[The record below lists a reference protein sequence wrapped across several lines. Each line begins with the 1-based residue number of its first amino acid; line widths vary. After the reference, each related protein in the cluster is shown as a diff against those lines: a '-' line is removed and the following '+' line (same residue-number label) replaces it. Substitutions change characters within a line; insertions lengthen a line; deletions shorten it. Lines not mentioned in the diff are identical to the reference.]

1 MEETAEPQRLLNIS
15 TNLLLELD
23 TSGHIAYANRRAVH
37 TWKIAECGEHRLID
51 YLDAVSVNVF
61 DNAVN
66 RVITEHQP
74 YNFILTDH
82 GRLYSASLYPAIS
95 GRLSLCMEDITERHE
110 LSAKL
115 QRISQRLEFAEKTTH
130 LGYWELDIK
139 THKIYWSAEMY
150 RIFGIDSRQISPRRN
165 LIREQMLPDDIPV
178 YKAKLREL
186 LTEQKPVEGIL
197 RIRHTD
203 NRLVYCA
210 FKASIVYDNHRRLIA
225 GTFQD
230 ITTLIETQQEL
241 RWAKQKAEEL
251 SDAKSYFLAQ
261 ASHDLR
267 QPMQALKIFIATL
280 MEEKLSNRQLKL
292 VKKIE
297 DSADNL
303 NSLLD
308 NLLDLSK
315 IEAGGVEY
323 QPTVFDIGLLVTG
336 LAREYR
342 VLAHNRHIRFNYV
355 PLHQYVWSDPILI
368 ERIIRN
374 LLNNAFKY
382 TKNKILLG
390 IRNCGEKVCILVM
403 DNGCGI
409 APEDIDNIFQDFY
422 QSRQHIR
429 QKKQG
434 AGLGL
439 AIVSRIATLLNT
451 EITVTSKPG
460 QGSCFSFQISKTKNP
475 L

>member
-23 TSGHIAYANRRAVH
+23 NSGHIVYANHKACRVWNI
-37 TWKIAECGEHRLID
+37 TCSGNPRLID

-66 RVITEHQP
+66 RVITEHHP

-82 GRLYSASLYPAIS
+82 GRLYSSSLYPSIYGHLA
-95 GRLSLCMEDITERHE
+95 LCLEDITGRHE
-110 LSAKL
+110 MSIRL
-115 QRISQRLEFAEKTTH
+115 QKVSQRLEFAERTTR
-130 LGYWELDIK
+130 LGYWELDIT

-150 RIFGIDSRQISPRRN
+150 RIFGVDSRGLSPRRN
-165 LIREQMLPDDIPV
+165 LIREQMIPEDIPV

-186 LTEQKPVEGIL
+186 LVSQKPVEGIL
-197 RIRHTD
+197 RIRRQD
-203 NRLVYCA
+203 KRLIYCA
-210 FKASIVYDNHRRLIA
+210 FKASLVYENHRRLIA

-230 ITTLIETQQEL
+230 ISALIETQQEL
-241 RWAKQKAEEL
+241 SCAKQKAEEL
-251 SDAKSYFLAQ
+251 SEAKSYFLAQ

-280 MEEKLSNRQLKL
+280 AEEKLSNRQHKL
-292 VKKIE
+292 VQKIE

-308 NLLDLSK
+308 NLLDLSR

-323 QPTVFDIGLLVTG
+323 QPTAFDIGLLVTG

-342 VLAHNRHIRFNYV
+342 ELAHNRNIRFNYI

-368 ERIIRN
+368 ERVIRN

-390 IRNCGEKVCILVM
+390 IRNCGDKVCILVM

-409 APEDIDNIFQDFY
+409 ASEDMNNIFQDFY

-439 AIVSRIATLLNT
+439 AIVSRIARLLKT
-451 EITVTSKPG
+451 EIIVKSKPG
-460 QGSCFSFQISKTKNP
+460 QGSCFSFTISKTKNP